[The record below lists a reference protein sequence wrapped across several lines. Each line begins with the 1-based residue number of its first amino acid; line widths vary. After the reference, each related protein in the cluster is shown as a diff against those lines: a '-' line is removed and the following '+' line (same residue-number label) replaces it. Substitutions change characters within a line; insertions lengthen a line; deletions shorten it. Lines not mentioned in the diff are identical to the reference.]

1 MIIFDHLI
9 SETDQPEKK
18 DTYIPDGDF
27 EGFKWL
33 NGQWVHVNKVFDF
46 KLEDGGFPKEATI
59 LDDAGNIDEK
69 QLEEAYNTLGS
80 LQAHPQVQ
88 KFVGWIATKPP
99 GFQPTSPRYRGKET

>member
-33 NGQWVHVNKVFDF
+33 NGQWVHVDKVFDF

-69 QLEEAYNTLGS
+69 QLEEASQRNIDKKD
-80 LQAHPQVQ
+80 PEKKEPV
-88 KFVGWIATKPP
+88 KKKPAAAKKP
-99 GFQPTSPRYRGKET
+99 VTRN